1 MVNTILHIL
10 KINIFAA
17 ACILA
22 VILFSRIFKGRYSV
36 RWKYTMWLLISLF
49 LMFPVNISNERAVVR
64 VEIEQQDQIPST
76 VHNTVRNTP
85 LADVSQAQEKEAG
98 LSSST
103 YEQKEPALT
112 LTGMLTY
119 FCYIW
124 LTGFLFLAPGRL
136 ILYYRSLGRL
146 KRWGMPVKNSRI
158 TKVYRAACT
167 EKHIKRVPKLMMNP
181 RVQSPVLAGLGR
193 TYLYLPD
200 IPYTEQELE
209 LIFKHELFHYRH
221 KDLWYKMLLLIV
233 DTVYWF
239 NPLLHW
245 MIREADKDIEYICDC
260 HVIAGY
266 PKRDHTVYNRLL
278 LKTAASGNSHYLTAS
293 LNDSKAAFKER
304 IWYMMKAAKLRK
316 GIIPILIL
324 TFVLVVS
331 NVLVGCSVN
340 KNNGETDAPAVS
352 VSGKTQSDADAG
364 MKDTSSADQGK
375 KTGESLPKPEQ
386 TREAE
391 KTPEPEQTPD
401 AQQTPEAETTQQPE
415 VIPADEENHLP
426 DDAEAPEENHDS
438 ESAVSAKV
446 QLYEGTY
453 FDSVLTGFD
462 EEKIVD
468 GLYIEDDYCEV
479 DISNITDTS
488 FDFTA
493 YRVGGMTGERSLIF
507 KKHTAEFTDGGMSA
521 VYNGDEYTL
530 YFEFPDNHASHP
542 VVTDIVISGFPPLE
556 AATFVNNNIPGHG
569 FS

>member
-10 KINIFAA
+10 KVNIFAA

-22 VILFSRIFKGRYSV
+22 VILLSRVFKGRYSV

-64 VEIEQQDQIPST
+64 LEIRQQDNTPGT
-76 VHNTVRNTP
+76 VHHTVGNTP
-85 LADVSQAQEKEAG
+85 LADVSQVQEKEAG
-98 LSSST
+98 LSGNT

-112 LTGMLTY
+112 LTDILTY

-124 LTGFLFLAPGRL
+124 LTGFLFLAFGRL
-136 ILYYRSLGRL
+136 ISYYRSLDRL
-146 KRWGMPVKNSRI
+146 RRWGMPVKNSKI
-158 TKVYRAACT
+158 TKIYRAACT

-200 IPYTEQELE
+200 VPYTDRELE
-209 LIFKHELFHYRH
+209 LILKHELFHYRH
-221 KDLWYKMLLLIV
+221 KDLWYKMFLLIV

-260 HVIAGY
+260 YVIAGY
-266 PKRDHTVYNRLL
+266 PKSDHAVYNRLL

-316 GIIPILIL
+316 GIIPILML
-324 TFVLVVS
+324 TFVLVVA

-340 KNNGETDAPAVS
+340 KNEGETDAPSAPVTGK
-352 VSGKTQSDADAG
+352 VQSGSDTG
-364 MKDTSSADQGK
+364 VKDTSSADQGE
-375 KTGESLPKPEQ
+375 KTGEKLPKPEQ
-386 TREAE
+386 TREAK
-391 KTPEPEQTPD
+391 KTPEQTLD
-401 AQQTPEAETTQQPE
+401 VQQTPEAETTQQPE
-415 VIPADEENHLP
+415 VITADEEKDSP
-426 DDAEAPEENHDS
+426 EDAEVPAENHDR

-453 FDSVLTGFD
+453 FDSVVTGFD
-462 EEKIVD
+462 EEKVVD

-479 DISNITDTS
+479 DISDITDTS

-493 YRVGGMTGERSLIF
+493 YKVGGMTGERSLIF
-507 KKHTAEFTDGGMSA
+507 KKHTAEFADGGTRA

-542 VVTDIVISGFPPLE
+542 VVTDIVISGFPALE
-556 AATFVNNNIPGHG
+556 AATFVNNNIPGYG

>member
-1 MVNTILHIL
+1 
-10 KINIFAA
+10 
-17 ACILA
+17 
-22 VILFSRIFKGRYSV
+22 
-36 RWKYTMWLLISLF
+36 
-49 LMFPVNISNERAVVR
+49 
-64 VEIEQQDQIPST
+64 
-76 VHNTVRNTP
+76 
-85 LADVSQAQEKEAG
+85 
-98 LSSST
+98 
-103 YEQKEPALT
+103 
-112 LTGMLTY
+112 
-119 FCYIW
+119 
-124 LTGFLFLAPGRL
+124 
-136 ILYYRSLGRL
+136 
-146 KRWGMPVKNSRI
+146 
-158 TKVYRAACT
+158 
-167 EKHIKRVPKLMMNP
+167 
-181 RVQSPVLAGLGR
+181 
-193 TYLYLPD
+193 
-200 IPYTEQELE
+200 
-209 LIFKHELFHYRH
+209 
-221 KDLWYKMLLLIV
+221 
-233 DTVYWF
+233 
-239 NPLLHW
+239 
-245 MIREADKDIEYICDC
+245 
-260 HVIAGY
+260 
-266 PKRDHTVYNRLL
+266 
-278 LKTAASGNSHYLTAS
+278 
-293 LNDSKAAFKER
+293 
-304 IWYMMKAAKLRK
+304 MKAAKLRK

-493 YRVGGMTGERSLIF
+493 YRVGGMTGERSLILRNIQRNSQ
-507 KKHTAEFTDGGMSA
+507 M
-521 VYNGDEYTL
+521 
-530 YFEFPDNHASHP
+530 
-542 VVTDIVISGFPPLE
+542 
-556 AATFVNNNIPGHG
+556 AA
-569 FS
+569 